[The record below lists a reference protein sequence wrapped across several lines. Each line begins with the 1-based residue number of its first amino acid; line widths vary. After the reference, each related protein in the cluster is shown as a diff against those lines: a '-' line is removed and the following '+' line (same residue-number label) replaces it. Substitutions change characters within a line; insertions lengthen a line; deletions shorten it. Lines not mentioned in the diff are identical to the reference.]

1 MRYIGIDVAKDTF
14 DVAFPSSNSNYK
26 VVQFVNNEEGVKKF
40 IKKLKQDD
48 RSVLEA
54 TGSYSTLLTK
64 RIMESGFEVSVVNPL
79 QDKYFSKMTLR
90 RTKSDA
96 SDAEMI
102 AEVWLERCL
111 RSLKSLL
118 QIALTI
124 CVNVERSK
132 VNLRNCSSI

>member
-64 RIMESGFEVSVVNPL
+64 RIMESGFEVSVVNPYR
-79 QDKYFSKMTLR
+79 QNIFLR
-90 RTKSDA
+90 
-96 SDAEMI
+96 
-102 AEVWLERCL
+102 
-111 RSLKSLL
+111 
-118 QIALTI
+118 
-124 CVNVERSK
+124 
-132 VNLRNCSSI
+132 